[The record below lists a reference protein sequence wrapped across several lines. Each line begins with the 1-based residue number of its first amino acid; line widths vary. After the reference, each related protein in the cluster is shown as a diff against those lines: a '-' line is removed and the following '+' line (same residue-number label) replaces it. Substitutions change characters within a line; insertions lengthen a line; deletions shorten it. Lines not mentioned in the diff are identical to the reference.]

1 MKNVFESVYPF
12 TTENISGYYPSLD
25 LKDKDVLSVGS
36 SGDQAF
42 NAILCG
48 AGKVTLMDIS
58 PHIYEFVKLKR
69 DIILDST
76 RKQTF
81 KRVLKIDSVPTSKD
95 LFSYKDLVKMN
106 PYLKDDKS
114 FNLLKD
120 KLKDTDIDFIIGDIF
135 KFNDAVGDK
144 KFDRMIFS
152 NVLQYLDL
160 YAKMQGYEG
169 KTNEFLIKNFEE
181 WDSHLKDEG
190 IIQLLYL
197 YSMRGQDR
205 ELYNFGNALQKKVLL
220 CSTFPSINE
229 QDTSAIVY
237 YRK

>member
-58 PHIYEFVKLKR
+58 PHIYEKKKKKR

-114 FNLLKD
+114 FNLLLILSAFSLSIKYS
-120 KLKDTDIDFIIGDIF
+120 LLILAIFYTII
-135 KFNDAVGDK
+135 
-144 KFDRMIFS
+144 
-152 NVLQYLDL
+152 
-160 YAKMQGYEG
+160 
-169 KTNEFLIKNFEE
+169 
-181 WDSHLKDEG
+181 
-190 IIQLLYL
+190 
-197 YSMRGQDR
+197 
-205 ELYNFGNALQKKVLL
+205 
-220 CSTFPSINE
+220 
-229 QDTSAIVY
+229 
-237 YRK
+237 